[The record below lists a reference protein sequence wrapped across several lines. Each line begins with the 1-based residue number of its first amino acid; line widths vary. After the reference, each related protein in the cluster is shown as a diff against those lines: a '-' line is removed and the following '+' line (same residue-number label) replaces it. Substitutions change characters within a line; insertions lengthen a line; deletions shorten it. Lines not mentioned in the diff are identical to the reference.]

1 LLKILIWSENCVEYN
16 SIIRKY
22 KMKDIMNMNV
32 KKIAFGAAVVF
43 FTGFASAQTLQDGIN
58 SIDSDKFAQAKTN
71 FTEMIAKEPTA
82 ENYFYLGNTFLRQ
95 GEPDYAKAIESF
107 NKGLAADSKSYLNK
121 IGLAAVKLGKGDKN
135 AVAEIQKV
143 VTDSREKDAEVL
155 FRAAEALTLFEKNSS
170 PDLAIQFLTKA
181 IEKAEKK
188 GVPAHYYYTLGD
200 AYRLKRMP
208 GEAMSAYDKALPT
221 AKNKASVYTRMATL
235 WMAAQQWQQA
245 KQNIDKAIGVDAT
258 YAPAYKAL
266 AGYDIRYQQNAK
278 ATQDLINYTKYADE
292 DPYTQL
298 EIAKLY
304 FTNED
309 YANSKMVLDKIFDKI
324 EDPIKYKLRA
334 YNAYADKNYADAKQ
348 NMDTFVSQAEKTR
361 VQPADQGL
369 QGLIAAGLAKDEKDA
384 AKKTALMTEAQ
395 QKVAIAKAAK
405 DETMKWDLELA
416 NIAGGGGVSQSEVD
430 KGPTNPTIEALK
442 KQVAANNQD
451 SDALFKLATAYQD
464 IKNWNGAILT
474 WQKMSALLPDWAP
487 AYYSQGYSY
496 QQAGNNDAA
505 KMAYEKF
512 ISTVKPADQEAN
524 KQTLAY
530 AYFAVAYMNKDTDLA
545 KAKDYVAKSLQLD
558 PTYQDAVKL
567 NAEINK

>member
-1 LLKILIWSENCVEYN
+1 
-16 SIIRKY
+16 
-22 KMKDIMNMNV
+22 MNMNV

-43 FTGFASAQTLQDGIN
+43 FAGFTSAQTLQDGIN

-71 FTEMIAKEPTA
+71 FTDMITKEPTA

-107 NKGLAADSKSYLNK
+107 NKGVAADGKSYLNK
-121 IGLAAVKLGKGDKN
+121 IGLAAVKLGKGDKS
-135 AVAEIQKV
+135 AIAEIQKV

-208 GEAMSAYDKALPT
+208 GDAMSAYDKALPL

-266 AGYDIRYQQNAK
+266 ASYDIRYQQNAK

-309 YANSKMVLDKIFDKI
+309 YTNSKTVLDKIFDKI
-324 EDPIKYKLRA
+324 EDPIKFKLRA
-334 YNAYADKNYADAKQ
+334 YQSYADGNYAEAKQ

-361 VQPADQGL
+361 VLPADQGL
-369 QGLIAAGLAKDEKDA
+369 QGLIAAGLAKTETDA
-384 AKKTALMTEAQ
+384 AKKSALTTESQ
-395 QKVAIAKAAK
+395 QKIAIAKAAK

-416 NIAGGGGVSQSEVD
+416 NIAGGGGASQTEAD
-430 KGPTNPTIEALK
+430 KGPTNPTIEGLK
-442 KQVAANNQD
+442 KQVAANAQD

-464 IKNWNGAILT
+464 VKNWNGAILT

-496 QQAGNNDAA
+496 QQAGNNEAA
-505 KMAYEKF
+505 KIAYEKF

-530 AYFAVAYMNKDTDLA
+530 AYFAVAYMNKDSDAA

>member
-1 LLKILIWSENCVEYN
+1 
-16 SIIRKY
+16 
-22 KMKDIMNMNV
+22 MKDIMNMNV

-43 FTGFASAQTLQDGIN
+43 FTNFAFAQTLQDGIN
-58 SIDSDKFAQAKTN
+58 SIDSDKFAQAKNN
-71 FTEMIAKEPTA
+71 FTDMIAKAPTA

-95 GEPDYAKAIESF
+95 GEPDFAKATESF

-121 IGLAAVKLGKGDKN
+121 LGLATVKLGKGDKS
-135 AVAEIQKV
+135 AVAEIQKI

-155 FRAAEALTLFEKNSS
+155 FRAAEALTLFEKNNS
-170 PDLAIQFLTKA
+170 PDLAIQFLNKA
-181 IEKAEKK
+181 IERAQKK
-188 GVPAHYYYTLGD
+188 EVPAHYYYTLGD

-208 GEAMSAYDKALPT
+208 GDAMSAYDKALPL
-221 AKNKASVYTRMATL
+221 AKNKASVYTRIGTL
-235 WMAAQQWQQA
+235 WMAAQQWKQA
-245 KQNIDKAIGVDAT
+245 KESMDKAVSVDPT

-266 AGYDIRYQQNAK
+266 AAYDIKYQENAK

-298 EIAKLY
+298 EISKLY
-304 FTNED
+304 FTNDD
-309 YANSKMVLDKIFDKI
+309 YANSKAILDKIFDKI
-324 EDPIKYKLRA
+324 DDPIKFKLRA
-334 YNAYADKNYADAKQ
+334 YQLYADGKYAEAKQ
-348 NMDTFVSQAEKTR
+348 SMDTFVSQADKSR

-369 QGLIAAGLAKDEKDA
+369 QGLIAAGLAKTETDA
-384 AKKTALMTEAQ
+384 AKKSALTTEAQ

-405 DETMKWDLELA
+405 DETMKWDMELA
-416 NIAGGGGVSQSEVD
+416 KISGGGASQASAD
-430 KGPTNPTIEALK
+430 SGPTNPTIEALK
-442 KQVAANNQD
+442 KQVAANAQD

-464 IKNWNGAILT
+464 AKNWNGAILT
-474 WQKMSALLPDWAP
+474 WQKMIALLPDWAP

-505 KMAYEKF
+505 KLSYEKF
-512 ISTVKPADQEAN
+512 ISTVKPADMEAN

-530 AYFAVAYMNKDTDLA
+530 AYFAVAYMNKDSDLA

>member
-1 LLKILIWSENCVEYN
+1 
-16 SIIRKY
+16 
-22 KMKDIMNMNV
+22 MNMNV

-95 GEPDYAKAIESF
+95 GEPDYAKAIENF
-107 NKGLAADSKSYLNK
+107 NKGLAADGKSYLNK
-121 IGLAAVKLGKGDKN
+121 IGLAAVKLGKGDKS

-324 EDPIKYKLRA
+324 EDPIKFKLRA

-416 NIAGGGGVSQSEVD
+416 NIAGGGGVSQAEAD
-430 KGPTNPTIEALK
+430 KGPTNPEIEALK
-442 KQVAANNQD
+442 QKVAANSQD
-451 SDALFKLATAYQD
+451 SDSLFKLATAYQD
-464 IKNWNGAILT
+464 VKNWNGAILT

-496 QQAGNNDAA
+496 QQAGNNEAA
-505 KMAYEKF
+505 KLAYEKF

-530 AYFAVAYMNKDTDLA
+530 AYFAVAYMSKDSDAA

>member
-1 LLKILIWSENCVEYN
+1 MI
-16 SIIRKY
+16 
-22 KMKDIMNMNV
+22 MNV

-43 FTGFASAQTLQDGIN
+43 FANFASAQTVQDGIN

-71 FTEMIAKEPTA
+71 FTDMIAKTPTA

-95 GEPDYAKAIESF
+95 GEPDFAKATESF

-135 AVAEIQKV
+135 AIAEIQKI

-155 FRAAEALTLFEKNSS
+155 FRAAEALTLFEKNNS
-170 PDLAIQFLTKA
+170 PDLAIQFLNKA
-181 IEKAEKK
+181 IERAAKK
-188 GVPAHYYYTLGD
+188 EVPAHYYYTLGD
-200 AYRLKRMP
+200 AYRLKRIP
-208 GEAMSAYDKALPT
+208 GDAMTAYDKALPV
-221 AKNKASVYTRMATL
+221 AKNKASVYTRMGTL

-245 KQNIDKAIGVDAT
+245 KTNIDKAIATDAT

-266 AGYDIRYQQNAK
+266 AAYDIKYQENAK

-309 YANSKMVLDKIFDKI
+309 YANSKMILDKIFDKVD
-324 EDPIKYKLRA
+324 DPIKFKLRA
-334 YNAYADKNYADAKQ
+334 YQLYADGKYAEAKQ
-348 NMDTFVSQAEKTR
+348 SMDSFVSQAEKSR

-395 QKVAIAKAAK
+395 QKVAIAKGAK
-405 DETMKWDLELA
+405 DETLKWDMELA
-416 NIAGGGGVSQSEVD
+416 KIAGGGAVSQGSAD
-430 KGPTNPTIEALK
+430 TGPTNPTIEGLK
-442 KQVAANNQD
+442 QKVAANAQD
-451 SDALFKLATAYQD
+451 TDSLFKLATAYQD
-464 IKNWNGAILT
+464 AKNWNGAILT
-474 WQKMSALLPDWAP
+474 WQKMSTLLPDWAP

-505 KMAYEKF
+505 KIAYEKF
-512 ISTVKPADQEAN
+512 ISTVKPADLEAN

-530 AYFAVAYMNKDTDLA
+530 AYFAVAYMNKDSDLA

-567 NAEINK
+567 NGEINK

>member
-1 LLKILIWSENCVEYN
+1 
-16 SIIRKY
+16 
-22 KMKDIMNMNV
+22 MNMNV

-43 FTGFASAQTLQDGIN
+43 FAGFTSAQTLQDGIN

-71 FTEMIAKEPTA
+71 FTDMITKEPTA

-107 NKGLAADSKSYLNK
+107 NKGVAADGKSYLNK
-121 IGLAAVKLGKGDKN
+121 IGLAAVKLGKGDKS
-135 AVAEIQKV
+135 AIAEIQKV

-208 GEAMSAYDKALPT
+208 GDAMSAYDKALPL

-266 AGYDIRYQQNAK
+266 ASYDIRYQQNAK

-309 YANSKMVLDKIFDKI
+309 YTNSKTVLDKIFDKI
-324 EDPIKYKLRA
+324 EDPIKFKLRA
-334 YNAYADKNYADAKQ
+334 YQSYADGNYAEAKQ

-361 VQPADQGL
+361 VLPADQGL
-369 QGLIAAGLAKDEKDA
+369 QGLIAAGLAKTETDA
-384 AKKTALMTEAQ
+384 AKKSALTTESQ
-395 QKVAIAKAAK
+395 QKIAIAKAAK

-416 NIAGGGGVSQSEVD
+416 NIAGGGGASQAEAD
-430 KGPTNPTIEALK
+430 KGPTNPTIEGLK
-442 KQVAANNQD
+442 KQVAANAQD

-464 IKNWNGAILT
+464 VKNWNGAILT

-496 QQAGNNDAA
+496 QQAGNNEAA
-505 KMAYEKF
+505 KIAYEKF

-530 AYFAVAYMNKDTDLA
+530 AYFAVAYMNKDSDAA